1 MDEVVRWIPV
11 SVRLEAA
18 APPEGGAPQWE
29 RIRAAIDRAIAPFA
43 GAQEAVMRAL
53 EELANDW

>member
-1 MDEVVRWIPV
+1 MDAVVSWIPA
-11 SVRLEAA
+11 SVFSGTATG
-18 APPEGGAPQWE
+18 PEGTAPQWE

-43 GAQEAVMRAL
+43 GAQEAVLRAL